1 MWQKVAV
8 HVEQPKITFNGKYF
22 TQLTFESTKNPGQM
36 FQYDYCSLKPIRDN
50 LLNLMSP
57 PSVAVVPQD
66 NDRDG
71 IVDQYNITMRIKK
84 PVKDIALR
92 GVNMILAFDY
102 EVSGLIKMKMEG
114 IAELSV
120 KTLGSANIN
129 AGKIGT

>member
-1 MWQKVAV
+1 M
-8 HVEQPKITFNGKYF
+8 
-22 TQLTFESTKNPGQM
+22 
-36 FQYDYCSLKPIRDN
+36 
-50 LLNLMSP
+50 NLMSP

-102 EVSGLIKMKMEG
+102 EISGLIKMKMEG

>member
-1 MWQKVAV
+1 
-8 HVEQPKITFNGKYF
+8 
-22 TQLTFESTKNPGQM
+22 
-36 FQYDYCSLKPIRDN
+36 
-50 LLNLMSP
+50 
-57 PSVAVVPQD
+57 
-66 NDRDG
+66 
-71 IVDQYNITMRIKK
+71 MRIKK